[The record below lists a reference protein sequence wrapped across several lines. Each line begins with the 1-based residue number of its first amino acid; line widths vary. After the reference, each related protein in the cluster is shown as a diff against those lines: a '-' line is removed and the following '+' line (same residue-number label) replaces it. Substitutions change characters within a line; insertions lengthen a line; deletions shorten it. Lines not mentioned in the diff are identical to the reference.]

1 MTTVQIADIYNPLTF
16 ARGVQAAQIEK
27 NAFIASGIAVSDAEL
42 ASQASAGGNIGEIA
56 FFNPLATGE
65 PNYGNDVPADVS
77 TPANIAGT
85 KQIWRTAHRNKSW
98 STMDLA
104 RELALID
111 PLGAITG
118 RIGHYW
124 ATDDQK
130 RLIQSCLG
138 VLADNVAND
147 GSDMLYSVAT
157 DSADAVTD
165 AERIEGDVI
174 LEAKQ
179 TMGDAA
185 SLLSVMAVHSRI
197 WTRLQKQ
204 NLIDFTPP
212 SEGNVGFA
220 SYLGFRLIVDDGLP
234 AVAGAER
241 ITYTCML
248 FGAGAVLTAPAKV
261 INPSEMERVPSAGNG
276 SGQDI
281 IHSRVANIM
290 HPNGF
295 GFLSG
300 SVAGKSA
307 TYAELA
313 AAANWNRV
321 VDRKSIPLAF
331 IKVND

>member
-1 MTTVQIADIYNPLTF
+1 MATVQIADIYNPLTF
-16 ARGVQAAQIEK
+16 ARGVQAAQSEK
-27 NAFIASGIAVSDAEL
+27 NAFIASGIAVADAEL
-42 ASQASAGGNIGEIA
+42 KNQAATGGNIGEIA

-65 PNYGNDVPADVS
+65 PNYGSDDPAVKS
-77 TPANIAGT
+77 TPAKITGA

-118 RIGHYW
+118 RIGGYW

-130 RLIQSCLG
+130 RAIQSCLG

-147 GSDMLYSVAT
+147 GGDMLYDVSS

-204 NLIDFTPP
+204 NLIDFTPA

-220 SYLGFRLIVDDGLP
+220 SYLGFRLIVDDSLP
-234 AVAGAER
+234 AVMGAQR

-248 FGAGAVLTAPAKV
+248 FGAGALLTAPARV
-261 INPSEMERVPSAGNG
+261 MHPSEMKRDPDAGNG
-276 SGQDI
+276 AGQDTVF
-281 IHSRVANIM
+281 SRVANIL

-295 GFLSG
+295 SFLSTT
-300 SVAGKSA
+300 VAGQSA

-313 AAANWNRV
+313 TANNWNRV
-321 VDRKSIPLAF
+321 VDRKAIPLAF
-331 IKVND
+331 LKVND